1 MRTVPISENSV
12 DDLDNY
18 LQNKKIL
25 LGVCGSISAYKS
37 ALLVRLLIKKGC
49 EVQVIM
55 TQSASDF
62 ITPLTLAT
70 LSKKPVLIDF
80 IKNKEGVWNNHVDLG
95 LWADAF
101 IIAPASENTIAK
113 LANGLCDNL
122 LSATYLSARCP
133 VFVAPAMDLDMYQHP
148 STLRNL
154 EYLKSYGNILIEAI
168 YGELAS
174 GLTGKGRLE
183 EPENIVVFL
192 NDFFENYVQK
202 EAVREEIHHLEKE
215 IYLPLQ
221 GIKLALTAGATREAI
236 DPVRYLS
243 NHSSGKMGYALAIE
257 AQKLGAAVTL
267 ISTSNLE
274 NPKDVKVIKVSSAN
288 EMLLAVENV
297 FLETNIFIFAAAVAD
312 YRPLEVATHKIKKK
326 EGVEKMILELTKNPD
341 IAATIGAK
349 KQSNQFLV
357 GFALETDN
365 ELKNAQ
371 AKLKKKNLDM
381 IVLNSLQEKGA
392 GFGHDTNRISIIDS
406 KQKTDFELKS
416 KTEVAEDILKAI
428 IDKLELR
435 KNPVLDK
442 EVEEKEDIKKPIVH
456 KKFEINKEE
465 EF

>member
-1 MRTVPISENSV
+1 MTTSSIAN
-12 DDLDNY
+12 LDNN
-18 LQNKKIL
+18 LQDKKIL

-37 ALLVRLLIKKGC
+37 ALLVRLLVKQGC

-80 IKNKEGVWNNHVDLG
+80 IKNKEGVWNNHVELG

-154 EYLKSYGNILIEAI
+154 EYLKSYGNILIEATH
-168 YGELAS
+168 GELAS
-174 GLTGKGRLE
+174 GLIGQGRLE
-183 EPENIVVFL
+183 EPENIVTFL
-192 NDFFENYVQK
+192 NDFFENFVQK
-202 EAVREEIHHLEKE
+202 EAKRENIREEIEVP
-215 IYLPLQ
+215 YLPLK
-221 GIKLALTAGATREAI
+221 GIKITLTAGATREAI

-243 NHSSGKMGYALAIE
+243 NHSTGKMGYAIAEE
-257 AQKLGAAVTL
+257 ARNLGAEVTL
-267 ISTSNLE
+267 ISSSSLE
-274 NPKDVKVIKVSSAN
+274 NPKDINVVKINSAN
-288 EMLLAVENV
+288 EMLLAVESV
-297 FLETNIFIFAAAVAD
+297 FLETDIFIFSAAVAD
-312 YRPLEVATHKIKKK
+312 YRPLEIATQKIKKE
-326 EGVEKMILELTKNPD
+326 EGIDKMIIELTKNPD
-341 IAATIGAK
+341 IAGTIGAK
-349 KQSNQFLV
+349 KQSSQFLV
-357 GFALETDN
+357 GFALETNN
-365 ELKNAQ
+365 ELENAQ
-371 AKLKKKNLDM
+371 SKLKRKNLDM

-392 GFGHDTNRISIIDS
+392 GFGHDTNKISIIDING
-406 KQKTDFELKS
+406 KIDFELKS
-416 KTEVAEDILKAI
+416 KTEVAQDILKAI
-428 IDKLELR
+428 TDKLELR
-435 KNPVLDK
+435 KNPVLPVLDK
-442 EVEEKEDIKKPIVH
+442 EEEIEKPIVS